1 MAAMVPVGMDREAS
15 ARSPDLL
22 EPAIIPVTT
31 NRQLTIGSPKM
42 QPLTK
47 ATIF

>member
-22 EPAIIPVTT
+22 EPAIIPITT
-31 NRQLTIGSPKM
+31 NRHCSPKM